1 MEHKKFK
8 NTSYIC
14 KSGKDGQ
21 KKKITQIHK
30 IKSSSD
36 KLSEDQR
43 AEKKYTEC
51 WVDLNSEIRECF
63 PEEMTLEHELERSQ
77 GKRLV
82 CVSERRRV
90 PS

>member
-1 MEHKKFK
+1 MQVWER
-8 NTSYIC
+8 
-14 KSGKDGQ
+14 Q
-21 KKKITQIHK
+21 AKKKITQIHK
-30 IKSSSD
+30 IMSSSD